1 MHNPSEPTTVSGIAA
16 DVSKIIERTSVAVVG
31 TTPHMGEVQLTHDP
45 VQSLGIK
52 RQDTIDGVLIFLECE
67 GIRRHA
73 DRRETKEPSTA
84 GAAALA
90 SLPHPIPA
98 IHLEGRRVAK
108 LMRVCRRIAD
118 GSRDR

>member
-1 MHNPSEPTTVSGIAA
+1 MHSPSEPTTISGIAA
-16 DVSKIIERTSVAVVG
+16 DVSKIIERPRVVVVG
-31 TTPHMGEVQLTHDP
+31 TTPPIGEVQLTHDP
-45 VQSLGIK
+45 VQSLRIK
-52 RQDTIDGVLIFLECE
+52 HQDTIDGVLIFLKCA
-67 GIRRHA
+67 GIPRHPN
-73 DRRETKEPSTA
+73 RRETKELSTA